1 TPFLLILR
9 IPHDPPL
16 WEVLAQMA
24 MMLGVTLLA
33 VWGATKVYRAGAVH
47 GAGIGEL
54 GGMMKRAVG
63 MKPKAG

>member
-1 TPFLLILR
+1 
-9 IPHDPPL
+9 
-16 WEVLAQMA
+16 MA

-54 GGMMKRAVG
+54 GGMIKRSVG